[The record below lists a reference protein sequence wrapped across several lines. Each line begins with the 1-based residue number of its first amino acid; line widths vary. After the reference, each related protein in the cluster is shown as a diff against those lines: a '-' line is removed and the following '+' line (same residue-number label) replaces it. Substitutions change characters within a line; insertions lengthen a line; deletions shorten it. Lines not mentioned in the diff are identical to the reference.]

1 MFWKCL
7 SRVNL
12 VITTLLACLHMLTLW
27 ASNSQRT
34 SGKQSRKL
42 CWSLF
47 PIGFHLWK
55 VASRGSLST
64 SLSNFPRCSHC
75 QSNRLPTGPILVSLL
90 SDLGG
95 FPSSTALV
103 FKSVHSTENT
113 DKAFPGNGCPGIF
126 SLSLLRLYLSCTLIP
141 FWVRVTILSR
151 FLFLFE
157 LSGLTLCTN
166 LNSHASEI

>member
-64 SLSNFPRCSHC
+64 SLSNFPAALIVS
-75 QSNRLPTGPILVSLL
+75 QIVSLQAPFSFHFCL
-90 SDLGG
+90 IWGVS
-95 FPSSTALV
+95 PVALRL

-113 DKAFPGNGCPGIF
+113 DKAFPGNGCPGSF
-126 SLSLLRLYLSCTLIP
+126 SLSLLRLYLSCTLFP